1 MNKKRVHVAVGVIED
16 GRGAIFISRRH
27 AAQHQAGKWEFPG
40 GKVEAGEGVEQALAR
55 ELFEELGIQVTRCQP
70 LMEIEHDYSDKQVRL
85 DVWRVTGFVGEPW
98 GKEGQTA
105 LWVPVSE
112 LAGYEFPEANTP
124 IMQRIVE
131 LYSKPL
137 LEVR

>member
-55 ELFEELGIQVTRCQP
+55 ELFEELS
-70 LMEIEHDYSDKQVRL
+70 MD
-85 DVWRVTGFVGEPW
+85 
-98 GKEGQTA
+98 
-105 LWVPVSE
+105 
-112 LAGYEFPEANTP
+112 
-124 IMQRIVE
+124 
-131 LYSKPL
+131 L
-137 LEVR
+137 LPD